1 MTPPCERRAGS
12 DAGVIVLSGSI
23 ASPVVARRDKEV
35 CRPLSQP
42 PVPPIVPGYAKHS
55 DAGALLHAERPGA
68 CRGWSSEEIFFPGAP
83 MNRSKPRSLVLAAVA
98 TLLAL
103 PAVAAIGTDEGAGI
117 PAASHARA
125 QGAADT
131 PEQRER
137 QLFQDSDVS
146 LRVGCN
152 RVTARSD
159 RAGASRDA
167 RLCR

>member
-1 MTPPCERRAGS
+1 LFRALQNIPTLARCCMRN
-12 DAGVIVLSGSI
+12 DRA
-23 ASPVVARRDKEV
+23 PVVV
-35 CRPLSQP
+35 GP
-42 PVPPIVPGYAKHS
+42 AKS
-55 DAGALLHAERPGA
+55 
-68 CRGWSSEEIFFPGAP
+68 FFPGAP

-125 QGAADT
+125 QGTSET

-137 QLFQDSDVS
+137 ALFQDSDVS
-146 LRVGCN
+146 LRTGCN
-152 RVTARSD
+152 RITARSD
-159 RAGASRDA
+159 KARTSRVV